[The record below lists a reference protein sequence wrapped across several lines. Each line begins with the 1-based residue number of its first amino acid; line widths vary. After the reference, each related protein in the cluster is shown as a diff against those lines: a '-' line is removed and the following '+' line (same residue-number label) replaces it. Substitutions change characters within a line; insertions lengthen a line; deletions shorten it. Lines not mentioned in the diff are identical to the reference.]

1 MTDTVRAL
9 ADTYNIDFRE
19 AINAANT
26 LMTQFGIN
34 GEEAINLIKDGMQGM
49 IIGDGGK
56 LLTMIQ
62 QYAPAFRDAGISASQ
77 LVAVIHNTEGGI
89 FTDENMNAIVQAI
102 KNIRLMKDTTKDA
115 LRSIGID
122 GDAMAKQLNDGTI
135 TLKEFLSIYRENY
148 KPENNFLLQI
158 GLNDWVWFKSHL
170 KDSVYLN
177 KTSEL
182 EKYEFMFTKIKGI
195 RQDADPGVVVNF
207 IKSIYAMYQ
216 NRDTLFEES
225 LQTNVDLIFDSIY
238 RYLKEEC

>member
-1 MTDTVRAL
+1 MAGGFTEEQRNIIRAELIASGYELSVKYGIKKMTVAMV
-9 ADTYNIDFRE
+9 A
-19 AINAANT
+19 NAA
-26 LMTQFGIN
+26 
-34 GEEAINLIKDGMQGM
+34 K
-49 IIGDGGK
+49 
-56 LLTMIQ
+56 
-62 QYAPAFRDAGISASQ
+62 
-77 LVAVIHNTEGGI
+77 VAVGSFYNFFDSKESFVIALME
-89 FTDENMNAIVQAI
+89 EYEKNA
-102 KNIRLMKDTTKDA
+102 MKQM
-115 LRSIGID
+115 SEHF
-122 GDAMAKQLNDGTI
+122 LNDGTI

>member
-1 MTDTVRAL
+1 MAGGFTEEQRNIIRAELIASGYELSVKCGIKKMTVAMV
-9 ADTYNIDFRE
+9 A
-19 AINAANT
+19 NAA
-26 LMTQFGIN
+26 
-34 GEEAINLIKDGMQGM
+34 K
-49 IIGDGGK
+49 
-56 LLTMIQ
+56 
-62 QYAPAFRDAGISASQ
+62 
-77 LVAVIHNTEGGI
+77 VAVGSFYNFFDSKESFVIALME
-89 FTDENMNAIVQAI
+89 EYEKNA
-102 KNIRLMKDTTKDA
+102 MKQM
-115 LRSIGID
+115 SEHFS
-122 GDAMAKQLNDGTI
+122 NDGTI

>member
-1 MTDTVRAL
+1 MAGGFTEEQRNIIKAELIASGYELSVKCGIKKMTVAMV
-9 ADTYNIDFRE
+9 A
-19 AINAANT
+19 NAA
-26 LMTQFGIN
+26 
-34 GEEAINLIKDGMQGM
+34 K
-49 IIGDGGK
+49 
-56 LLTMIQ
+56 
-62 QYAPAFRDAGISASQ
+62 
-77 LVAVIHNTEGGI
+77 VAVGSFYNFFDSKESFVIALME
-89 FTDENMNAIVQAI
+89 EYEKNA
-102 KNIRLMKDTTKDA
+102 MKQI
-115 LRSIGID
+115 SEHF
-122 GDAMAKQLNDGTI
+122 LNDGTI